1 MLTAQKDISVPEQ
14 FKEIKAYAARENI
27 TILRDFADRERSAYQ
42 DDVKREEFEGSLVSS
57 PFYHCIYFH
66 FWG

>member
-1 MLTAQKDISVPEQ
+1 MLTAQKDTSVPEQ

-42 DDVKREEFEGSLVSS
+42 DDVKREEFEGSSTQL
-57 PFYHCIYFH
+57 PLAPCN
-66 FWG
+66 G